1 MYEELLRY
9 LTVVS
14 RDNGV
19 EFTVADRR
27 DVLMQLLSGSDY
39 ELVSQT
45 PLSLVY
51 ARKLSL
57 IHI

>member
-1 MYEELLRY
+1 MKNDNLMYEELLRY

-14 RDNGV
+14 RDNGA

-51 ARKLSL
+51 A
-57 IHI
+57 

>member
-27 DVLMQLLSGSDY
+27 DVLMQLLAGSDY
-39 ELVSQT
+39 EPVSQT
-45 PLSLVY
+45 PLARGY
-51 ARKLSL
+51 ARKDAEL
-57 IHI
+57 